1 MLWELRTGQFR
12 IFCKTSKF
20 QFSKQTHNIIHLKR
34 SWQRPVPRHETLHKN
49 MKKVMF
55 LLAVG
60 VMCLTGCAQKKGRV
74 WRIVHFTSCRRDC
87 AHPFSSP
94 ADCVGQKLPLAYH
107 QPRDKRHR
115 QKNMA
120 METIN

>member
-1 MLWELRTGQFR
+1 MNTRKHIAAEKKRCGSHR
-12 IFCKTSKF
+12 IWCCSLLLLPDKF

-60 VMCLTGCAQKKGRV
+60 VMCLTACAQKKGGERG
-74 WRIVHFTSCRRDC
+74 T
-87 AHPFSSP
+87 
-94 ADCVGQKLPLAYH
+94 
-107 QPRDKRHR
+107 R
-115 QKNMA
+115 QGGHMV
-120 METIN
+120 INKDSVQR